1 MNVMSMFDLTGEK
14 AIITGGGQGLGRE
27 MALALAEAGADVA
40 VAQRRVE
47 IAEKTAEEIK
57 ALGRD
62 SIALPVDVSK
72 SSDVQKMVDAAKER
86 FGRIDILINNAGIGG
101 ASPSILDVTEE
112 QWDTMMNI
120 HLKGTML
127 CSQAVGREMVK
138 EKKGNI
144 INMSS
149 ISGFI
154 SNRPQDQ
161 TSYNTAKAAIAHFTK
176 SLAMEWIK
184 YNIRVNAIAPGY
196 MKTSMTAKSL
206 ASERAEKW
214 LELTPMGRAGE
225 PHEIKGLALFLASSA
240 SSYITGSVMLI
251 DGGYTCW

>member
-14 AIITGGGQGLGRE
+14 AIVTGGGQGLGRE

-47 IAEKTAEEIK
+47 IAEKTADDIK
-57 ALGRD
+57 QMGRD
-62 SIALPVDVSK
+62 SIALQADVSK
-72 SSDVQKMVDAAKER
+72 PADVQRMVDAVKKR
-86 FGRIDILINNAGIGG
+86 FGKIDILINNAGIGG
-101 ASPSILDVTEE
+101 ASPPILEVTEE

-196 MKTSMTAKSL
+196 IRTSMTAKSL

-214 LELTPMGRAGE
+214 LELTPMGRVGE
-225 PHEIKGLALFLASSA
+225 PHEIKGLALFLASNA